1 MTHNP
6 NEILNC
12 LLEIIILDQ
21 TPHLSSRLKS
31 LVPSQH
37 KFNNKSRPFRKKN
50 ENPPSIMPSKIRLK
64 DLAIGMF
71 VEVYSGNPKTPWFG
85 EIFQILAK
93 KKSVLAK
100 TSAKRGGGGGGKG
113 GDEAFEPIAV
123 KWIARVNGA
132 KGKAYEYKG
141 GSNMIWLES
150 IIKCG
155 FDLDCGV
162 YLQKKGGKKTPAAAK
177 TTALAVRKSTPTK
190 TTALAVRKS
199 TPTKTES
206 TKVQRQILAAKAQ
219 LAKAHERKRRE
230 KAKLTK
236 TVRELKRKLATAE
249 KALAKLDSGHGIAK
263 RKKTQ
268 TATGT
273 KTLKPKLVSTKSPGK
288 KALNGKKKSSW
299 LWKGPSKV
307 ARKSAPIQLHPFGNL
322 GASDTDSEDEM

>member
-1 MTHNP
+1 MP
-6 NEILNC
+6 
-12 LLEIIILDQ
+12 
-21 TPHLSSRLKS
+21 
-31 LVPSQH
+31 
-37 KFNNKSRPFRKKN
+37 
-50 ENPPSIMPSKIRLK
+50 PSKIHLK

-100 TSAKRGGGGGGKG
+100 TSAKRGGGGRGGGKG
-113 GDEAFEPIAV
+113 EDEESEPIAV

-150 IIKCG
+150 IIRCG

-162 YLQKKGGKKTPAAAK
+162 YLQKKGGKKTPPPAK
-177 TTALAVRKSTPTK
+177 TTALVVRKSSPTK
-190 TTALAVRKS
+190 I
-199 TPTKTES
+199 ES

-249 KALAKLDSGHGIAK
+249 KALAKLETSHGIVK
-263 RKKTQ
+263 KKKTQ

-273 KTLKPKLVSTKSPGK
+273 KTLKPKKPVSTKSSVRNNA
-288 KALNGKKKSSW
+288 KASKGKKKSSW
-299 LWKGPSKV
+299 SIWKGPSKV

-322 GASDTDSEDEM
+322 GSSDM

>member
-1 MTHNP
+1 MP
-6 NEILNC
+6 
-12 LLEIIILDQ
+12 
-21 TPHLSSRLKS
+21 
-31 LVPSQH
+31 
-37 KFNNKSRPFRKKN
+37 
-50 ENPPSIMPSKIRLK
+50 PSKIHLK

-100 TSAKRGGGGGGKG
+100 TSAKRGGGRGGGKG
-113 GDEAFEPIAV
+113 EDEESEPIAV

-155 FDLDCGV
+155 HDLDCGV
-162 YLQKKGGKKTPAAAK
+162 YLQKKGGKKKTQPPPAK
-177 TTALAVRKSTPTK
+177 TTTALAVRKSTPTK
-190 TTALAVRKS
+190 TTALVVRKS

-219 LAKAHERKRRE
+219 LAKAHERKKRE

-249 KALAKLDSGHGIAK
+249 KALAKLDSSHGIVK
-263 RKKTQ
+263 KKKTQ

-273 KTLKPKLVSTKSPGK
+273 KTLKPKKPVSTKSPVRNNA
-288 KALNGKKKSSW
+288 KASKGKKKSSW
-299 LWKGPSKV
+299 SIWKGPSKV

-322 GASDTDSEDEM
+322 GSSDM

>member
-1 MTHNP
+1 
-6 NEILNC
+6 
-12 LLEIIILDQ
+12 
-21 TPHLSSRLKS
+21 
-31 LVPSQH
+31 
-37 KFNNKSRPFRKKN
+37 
-50 ENPPSIMPSKIRLK
+50 MPSKIRLK

-113 GDEAFEPIAV
+113 GDEASEPIAV

-162 YLQKKGGKKTPAAAK
+162 YLQKNGGKAPTPAK
-177 TTALAVRKSTPTK
+177 NTALAVRKSTPTK
-190 TTALAVRKS
+190 NTALVVRKS

-219 LAKAHERKRRE
+219 LAKAHERKMRE

-288 KALNGKKKSSW
+288 KALNGKIKSSW

-307 ARKSAPIQLHPFGNL
+307 ARKSAPIQLQPFR
-322 GASDTDSEDEM
+322 

>member
-1 MTHNP
+1 
-6 NEILNC
+6 
-12 LLEIIILDQ
+12 
-21 TPHLSSRLKS
+21 
-31 LVPSQH
+31 
-37 KFNNKSRPFRKKN
+37 
-50 ENPPSIMPSKIRLK
+50 MPSKIRLK

-113 GDEAFEPIAV
+113 GDEASEPIAV

-162 YLQKKGGKKTPAAAK
+162 YLQKKGGKAPTPA
-177 TTALAVRKSTPTK
+177 K

>member
-1 MTHNP
+1 
-6 NEILNC
+6 
-12 LLEIIILDQ
+12 
-21 TPHLSSRLKS
+21 
-31 LVPSQH
+31 
-37 KFNNKSRPFRKKN
+37 
-50 ENPPSIMPSKIRLK
+50 MPSKIRLK

-71 VEVYSGNPKTPWFG
+71 VEVYSWNPKAPWFG

-100 TSAKRGGGGGGKG
+100 TSAKRGGGGGKG
-113 GDEAFEPIAV
+113 GDEASEPIAV

-206 TKVQRQILAAKAQ
+206 TKVQRQMLAAKAQ

-230 KAKLTK
+230 KGKLTK

>member
-1 MTHNP
+1 MP
-6 NEILNC
+6 
-12 LLEIIILDQ
+12 
-21 TPHLSSRLKS
+21 
-31 LVPSQH
+31 
-37 KFNNKSRPFRKKN
+37 
-50 ENPPSIMPSKIRLK
+50 PSKIHLK

-100 TSAKRGGGGGGKG
+100 TSAKRGGGGRGGGKG
-113 GDEAFEPIAV
+113 EDEESEPIAV

-150 IIKCG
+150 IIRCG
-155 FDLDCGV
+155 VDLDCGGDF
-162 YLQKKGGKKTPAAAK
+162 QKKGGKKTPPPAK
-177 TTALAVRKSTPTK
+177 TTALVVRKSTPTK
-190 TTALAVRKS
+190 I
-199 TPTKTES
+199 ES

-322 GASDTDSEDEM
+322 GSSDM

>member
-1 MTHNP
+1 
-6 NEILNC
+6 
-12 LLEIIILDQ
+12 
-21 TPHLSSRLKS
+21 
-31 LVPSQH
+31 
-37 KFNNKSRPFRKKN
+37 
-50 ENPPSIMPSKIRLK
+50 MPSKIRLK

-71 VEVYSGNPKTPWFG
+71 VEVYSGNPKAPWFG

-100 TSAKRGGGGGGKG
+100 TSAKRGGGGGKG

-206 TKVQRQILAAKAQ
+206 TKVQRQMLAAKAQ

>member
-50 ENPPSIMPSKIRLK
+50 ENPPSIMPSKMRLK

-113 GDEAFEPIAV
+113 GDEASEPIAV

-162 YLQKKGGKKTPAAAK
+162 YLQKKGGKKTPAAA
-177 TTALAVRKSTPTK
+177 K